1 MAEQDA
7 TYEEIR
13 RREMRLREYDEM
25 RRRQDEDD
33 MRVEQEYK
41 RLKTDCDESEREYDI
56 AEKAYERAVDYNR
69 YLERKLIEATRLN
82 QNTDKLVQDV
92 QKSRDE
98 VKRLKDIEQRIN
110 AQYMMHLA
118 RMAAY

>member
-33 MRVEQEYK
+33 MRVEQEYE
-41 RLKTDCDESEREYDI
+41 RLKASCDESEREYDI

>member
-41 RLKTDCDESEREYDI
+41 RLKAACDESEREYDI

-98 VKRLKDIEQRIN
+98 VKRLKDIEQKIN